1 VDDVA
6 AYAGDVLDC
15 ASWCAGVRYADDT
28 AAARE
33 MRCHPDRGSRGVYG
47 RVSRQEESVLDPIAG
62 ADDADGA

>member
-28 AAARE
+28 AVARE
-33 MRCHPDRGSRGVYG
+33 MRCHLDRGSLGVDG
-47 RVSRQEESVLDPIAG
+47 RVSCQEESVLDLRVG